1 MSYINEINIQKF
13 VRIKEQ
19 LRIINDNN
27 GPALIINQTGT
38 ENILDIQQ
46 NSNTVFYIENEGNV
60 GIGTNNPSTKLDVN
74 GIIKG
79 DGSQITNLNY
89 NNITNQPAL
98 DNVSDS
104 NFDNKFSYKST
115 NDLIEGINLYYTED
129 RVNQNILSKNL
140 ISLNEENLNSNQ
152 LVYYDGESWYN
163 LKIDPRSLE
172 ITTDRV
178 LRVIGGTSSGNLNQ
192 VVYEN
197 ETTTTVTSNIEKP
210 IIDNN
215 FVTDGLIAHY
225 KFDGD
230 FNDSSGNNNLL
241 LSGVNDPI
249 FVDNKYLQFQDNI
262 DTSTLTNNVRHG
274 TVKIPSID
282 LVNKEFTVS
291 IWFKKTG
298 TLIQSGILI
307 LGEDERVSDTG
318 HFEIYTKPN
327 EIKANYRT
335 NSSEVVWDAIVINP
349 VLNQWHNIVLVVSNT
364 SIIGYLD
371 NVLVKT
377 TSISNK
383 LPDGIYD
390 TNYLGCMNNATSI
403 STSDKYL
410 LDDFR
415 IYNRALLAAEVEK
428 LYLEGSDR
436 GLIAYYKFDD
446 STNIGLNS
454 ASTGSNLNATL
465 NGTPTLETTKG
476 VFNNSCYF
484 SGAGDDDS
492 LVIDSNGSKLYNH
505 LHQKP
510 ITISFWCWSISS
522 GQSGH
527 GRVFY
532 GSPTGSEGNIN
543 SIQCVHWSEDRS
555 GTGTENN
562 LTFIISNNGEG
573 FDNNLNFSATTK
585 LSAFNTGWS
594 HVVFVLEPTS
604 TNWTTK
610 EHNHYVYVNGVLD
623 QSYTNKWMPKITQNY
638 NFQIGRWTYNEDSR
652 EYDGYID
659 DFRIYDRALSAVE
672 VENLYNA
679 QYIQK
684 SLITDST
691 DEYIAFKYNPDLYPD
706 IVYDFTSYNDI
717 NSWTTYANSIGS
729 TNITGSSA
737 YFTDGGV
744 YLHPGDGYF
753 TLNPIPLGY
762 DYISI
767 EFSNPWGGIVKIY
780 INGTEVDSATVG
792 QSKTYSQTVSSGDI
806 FKIEELNISIIG
818 EDLKI
823 TLSNTQT
830 EYTIN
835 FPEDT
840 ECDILIVGGG
850 GAGGWN
856 TAGGGGSGAGII
868 SLNNTFNGTY
878 TIKV

>member
-1 MSYINEINIQKF
+1 
-13 VRIKEQ
+13 
-19 LRIINDNN
+19 
-27 GPALIINQTGT
+27 
-38 ENILDIQQ
+38 
-46 NSNTVFYIENEGNV
+46 
-60 GIGTNNPSTKLDVN
+60 
-74 GIIKG
+74 
-79 DGSQITNLNY
+79 
-89 NNITNQPAL
+89 
-98 DNVSDS
+98 
-104 NFDNKFSYKST
+104 ST

-415 IYNRALLAAEVEK
+415 IY
-428 LYLEGSDR
+428 
-436 GLIAYYKFDD
+436 
-446 STNIGLNS
+446 
-454 ASTGSNLNATL
+454 
-465 NGTPTLETTKG
+465 
-476 VFNNSCYF
+476 
-484 SGAGDDDS
+484 
-492 LVIDSNGSKLYNH
+492 
-505 LHQKP
+505 
-510 ITISFWCWSISS
+510 
-522 GQSGH
+522 
-527 GRVFY
+527 
-532 GSPTGSEGNIN
+532 
-543 SIQCVHWSEDRS
+543 
-555 GTGTENN
+555 
-562 LTFIISNNGEG
+562 
-573 FDNNLNFSATTK
+573 
-585 LSAFNTGWS
+585 
-594 HVVFVLEPTS
+594 
-604 TNWTTK
+604 
-610 EHNHYVYVNGVLD
+610 
-623 QSYTNKWMPKITQNY
+623 
-638 NFQIGRWTYNEDSR
+638 
-652 EYDGYID
+652 
-659 DFRIYDRALSAVE
+659 DRALSAVE

-840 ECDILIVGGG
+840 ECD
-850 GAGGWN
+850 
-856 TAGGGGSGAGII
+856 
-868 SLNNTFNGTY
+868 
-878 TIKV
+878 